1 MLTLTLHILLLL
13 VDITFCIFI
22 FLSGQSDHN
31 ICYPRY
37 LLVSTALG
45 GSSLNTGRSG
55 DSGTCKGPMGPG
67 TGPPDTTL
75 PLLLP
80 PASRTSQWSEVE
92 ELVEP
97 AKKKTFLHIN

>member
-1 MLTLTLHILLLL
+1 
-13 VDITFCIFI
+13 
-22 FLSGQSDHN
+22 
-31 ICYPRY
+31 
-37 LLVSTALG
+37 
-45 GSSLNTGRSG
+45 
-55 DSGTCKGPMGPG
+55 MGPG